1 MLQNRCHTKQVAAT
15 LVVDN
20 KITSMEGR
28 HTVPETPPIGEAN
41 TEPAAGGCP
50 VLHDRNSDPA
60 EGGNANRQW
69 WPNQLNLKILQK
81 NPAVANPMDEGYDYA
96 AEFKTLDLAAV
107 KADIV
112 EVMHT
117 SQDWWPAD
125 FGHYGPFFI
134 RMSWH
139 AAGTYRIHDG
149 RGGAGAGMQ
158 RFAPLNS
165 WPDNASLD
173 KARRLL
179 WPVKK
184 KYGKKLSWADLIVY
198 AGNVAIEDMGLPTF
212 GFGGGRVD
220 QWEPEEDV
228 YWGPETEWLGDA
240 RYTGKRDLENPLA
253 AVQMGLIYVNPEG
266 PNANPDPMAAAID
279 IRETF
284 ARMAMNDEETA
295 ALIVGGHTFG
305 KTHGAGPA
313 DNVGAEPEA
322 APLEEQGLGWVS
334 SYGTGVGKDAITSG
348 IEVTWTPTPTKWDN
362 TFLETLYGYEW
373 ELSASPAGA
382 NQWVAKNAEAIIP
395 DAFDGPAKLPT
406 MLTTDLSLR
415 IDPVYE
421 QITRRWLEH
430 PEELADAFAKAWY
443 KLIHRD
449 MGPKVRYL
457 GPEVPEET
465 LLWQD
470 PIPAVDHELISDAD
484 AKALKAKILDSGLT
498 VAQLVST
505 AWAAA
510 SSYRGSDMRGGVNGG
525 RIRLQ
530 PQAGWEVNQPDELA
544 QVIRVLEG
552 IQADFGKPVSF
563 ADLVVL
569 AGNAGVEKA
578 AQAGGFAVEVPFRAG
593 RADATQEQTDVESFA
608 ALETAADGFRNWVGK
623 GTRVPAEYLLL
634 DKANLLTL
642 SAPEM
647 TVLVGGLRVLG
658 ANHAGSQLGV
668 FTDKPGVLS
677 TDFFVNLLDMS
688 TKWAP
693 ADSEDSSYI
702 GTDRATGK
710 TVWTASRVD
719 LVFGS
724 NSQLRALA
732 EVYAEDDSKEK
743 FVKDFVA
750 AWTKVME
757 LDRFDLA

>member
-1 MLQNRCHTKQVAAT
+1 
-15 LVVDN
+15 
-20 KITSMEGR
+20 MEGR

-81 NPAVANPMDEGYDYA
+81 NPAVANPMDEGFDYA

-266 PNANPDPMAAAID
+266 PNANPDPMAAAVD

-313 DNVGAEPEA
+313 DHVGAEPEA

-544 QVIRVLEG
+544 QVVRVLEG

-578 AQAGGFAVEVPFRAG
+578 AQAGGFDVEVPFRAG
-593 RADATQEQTDVESFA
+593 RADATQELTDVESFA
-608 ALETAADGFRNWVGK
+608 ALEPAADGFRNWVGK

-658 ANHAGSQLGV
+658 ANHSGSQLGV

-693 ADSEDSSYI
+693 ADSEDSSYV

-719 LVFGS
+719 LAFGS

-743 FVKDFVA
+743 FAKDFVA